1 MLSWN
6 LVESGKQQGSVNPL
20 STKFRQNTLIT
31 KFNEFARFTSVAN
44 TDGAFYYCTKLA
56 EIELPTSVTNLGTST
71 GAFIRTAIT
80 EIDLKNV
87 TWAWCS
93 FQECPNL
100 TVVKDK
106 NITRYHDTFNKCT
119 KLQRLIVPKAA
130 FSNAWGS
137 MGSNLCYG
145 VHDIELIDL
154 GANVKYLHGYLR
166 YKSNNIYS
174 GTFKNTT
181 VVFRSKSF
189 TFSSKAV
196 LNGCWRCYCT
206 EEMYDYLKNSTYNS
220 YASMVYLIGGA
231 EWTAQFGSSDPYANL
246 TQEEYD
252 YYYKDIVEQG

>member
-1 MLSWN
+1 
-6 LVESGKQQGSVNPL
+6 
-20 STKFRQNTLIT
+20 
-31 KFNEFARFTSVAN
+31 
-44 TDGAFYYCTKLA
+44 
-56 EIELPTSVTNLGTST
+56 
-71 GAFIRTAIT
+71 
-80 EIDLKNV
+80 
-87 TWAWCS
+87 
-93 FQECPNL
+93 
-100 TVVKDK
+100 
-106 NITRYHDTFNKCT
+106 
-119 KLQRLIVPKAA
+119 
-130 FSNAWGS
+130 